1 MSETSSSSLPRT
13 RMVGMVLSLR
23 AARSLLG
30 WSQKDLA
37 KRAGVSVPALNRV
50 ERFSAEPRLETMLK
64 LEAAF
69 TDAGIDIKRRGDG
82 GFEIQIRPEVIDE
95 ISGRIDAG
103 EAMTS
108 RGRVGGNSSMA
119 QSDGRKEKA
128 SRQGQSKKS

>member
-1 MSETSSSSLPRT
+1 MI
-13 RMVGMVLSLR
+13 GMVLSLR

-37 KRAGVSVPALNRV
+37 NRAGVSVPALNRV

-103 EAMTS
+103 EAVTS
-108 RGRVGGNSSMA
+108 RGRVGGNQSEAPDAGKAAKSSA
-119 QSDGRKEKA
+119 KGRA
-128 SRQGQSKKS
+128 KKS